1 MVDLI
6 HTLWEPSLKDA
17 ITTFKHNLQEQDR
30 LLSHTN
36 NISVM
41 KVHLKNILC
50 ILLGQYRQLKIPGQM
65 PFVTHLL
72 FQETICIWKSIFL
85 NIENIRESS

>member
-6 HTLWEPSLKDA
+6 HTLWKPSLKDA
-17 ITTFKHNLQEQDR
+17 ITTFKDNLQEQDR

-72 FQETICIWKSIFL
+72 FQENICIWKSSWPFKVDNL
-85 NIENIRESS
+85 